1 MADDKQ
7 SLRRNY
13 LTAGALLGMLAVI
26 LGAMAAHALK
36 AKLSPSQMSSF
47 ETAVRYQFFHALLF
61 LLLGNMKDFLGTARA
76 KTIFALLL
84 EGILLFSGSIYLLS
98 TIDLS
103 GIRQLR
109 VLGPVTPIGG
119 VLMIVAWGML
129 AFTFYTS
136 KSNP

>member
-61 LLLGNMKDFLGTARA
+61 LLLGNMRDFPGTARA

-84 EGILLFSGSIYLLS
+84 GGILLFSGSIYLLS